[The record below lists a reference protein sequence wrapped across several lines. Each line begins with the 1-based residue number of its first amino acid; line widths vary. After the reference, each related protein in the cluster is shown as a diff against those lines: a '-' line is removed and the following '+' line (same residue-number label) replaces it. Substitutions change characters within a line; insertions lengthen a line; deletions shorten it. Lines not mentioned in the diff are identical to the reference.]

1 MRKITGFRKVAV
13 RGRSWT
19 DRSGPTL
26 ADLISVSWAITCEP
40 GQSTLPLSWSDGCQ
54 GHASSQSMGWTLNRL
69 ASVSPA
75 YPMALSVLL
84 EEGPSTLCF
93 SMRESGVQT
102 VRTVGRGWPHHQ
114 RDQGSDPAS
123 TPQLCVLRKAMDL
136 SELHQQMPPSL
147 AAQLGPQGRQS
158 GA

>member
-13 RGRSWT
+13 RERSWT

-26 ADLISVSWAITCEP
+26 ADSISVSWAITCEP
-40 GQSTLPLSWSDGCQ
+40 GQSTWPLSWSDGCQ
-54 GHASSQSMGWTLNRL
+54 GHASSQSTGWTLNRP

-93 SMRESGVQT
+93 SVGESGVQT
-102 VRTVGRGWPHHQ
+102 VRTVGRGWPRHQ
-114 RDQGSDPAS
+114 RPELRSC
-123 TPQLCVLRKAMDL
+123 LCPSPLKHSLVP
-136 SELHQQMPPSL
+136 HFSL
-147 AAQLGPQGRQS
+147 AF
-158 GA
+158 

>member
-13 RGRSWT
+13 RERSWT

-26 ADLISVSWAITCEP
+26 ADSISVSWAITCEP
-40 GQSTLPLSWSDGCQ
+40 GQSTWPLSWSDGCQ
-54 GHASSQSMGWTLNRL
+54 GHASSQSTGWTLNRP

-93 SMRESGVQT
+93 SVDATCQGDVCFHPHLPTVTAMRSA
-102 VRTVGRGWPHHQ
+102 RY
-114 RDQGSDPAS
+114 
-123 TPQLCVLRKAMDL
+123 
-136 SELHQQMPPSL
+136 SELKQALGATRGPAEASPSNS
-147 AAQLGPQGRQS
+147 RQS
-158 GA
+158 KRGLPPRLGC